1 MLTYRSILHSLVV
14 VFFCLA
20 PLAYAEVV
28 EAAPIGKVTKV
39 QNQAQVGSRT
49 AGVGT
54 PVNQNDRIRTGPKAR
69 LQITFVDGT
78 VFTVGENASVVIDQY
93 VYNPATS
100 TGRMA
105 VRSASGALR
114 FTTGKLHDM
123 RNKKVTVKTPYAALA
138 VRGTDFWM
146 GPIDGHYGAL
156 LLKGK
161 VDVAT
166 QRGTVKLNKPKYG
179 TDIYVPRRRRR

>member
-1 MLTYRSILHSLVV
+1 MSTYRFILHSLVV
-14 VFFCLA
+14 LFCLA

-28 EAAPIGKVTKV
+28 EAAPIGQVTKV
-39 QNQAQVGSRT
+39 ANQAQVGSRT
-49 AGVGT
+49 AAVGT

-69 LQITFVDGT
+69 LEVRFVDGT

-93 VYNPATS
+93 VYNPSTS

-105 VRSASGALR
+105 VSAATGALR

-123 RNKKVTVKTPYAALA
+123 RDKKVTVTTPYAALA
-138 VRGTDFWM
+138 VRGTDFWT
-146 GPIDGHYGAL
+146 GPIDGHHGAL

-161 VDVAT
+161 VDVT
-166 QRGTVKLNKPKYG
+166 TRGGKVRLDKPNYG
-179 TDIYVPRRRRR
+179 TDIYGRRR